1 METKELLE
9 NISNLCATAIPAPQ
23 EFNIF
28 RICGIAHYEL
38 RHSAIIA
45 EFLNPE
51 GSHGC
56 KAFFLRHF
64 FDTIG
69 IEYKNVELENAK
81 IYTEYATTCGRFDI
95 FIDLGNK
102 SVIIENKVY
111 ASEGNGQ
118 LASYRQYLDK
128 HKGGDLIYL
137 TLRGEKSSDPHNENI
152 KYKAISY
159 DKEIISWLEQCIKTI
174 SVGKI
179 FLLEYLAQ
187 YKQLIKSLIWGN
199 EMDDKNLKNL
209 IDSITANTCTFNGA
223 LCIVNNIYKVKHYLI
238 ETLAKK
244 ATPEGWNCET
254 NLDRDGKIWSYWKY
268 TNVQY
273 PFEIF
278 FEFSGNNFTKLYY
291 GLSTSTNDEWNHI
304 LSKIKKDE
312 KENLVKKVEDFFSNI
327 NRYKFS
333 LNPYWIM
340 VSNKEFPLD
349 DNFLAKLCGTDKEK
363 NEIYANLKKSINE
376 LIAFADKIELCK
388 LLNTVKNRQER

>member
-137 TLRGEKSSDPHNENI
+137 TPRGEKSSAPQSENI
-152 KYKAISY
+152 EYKAISY
-159 DKEIISWLEQCIKTI
+159 QKDIKNWLADCIVHIPDEKNKMTEFLRQYIKFWEDLLVSNSGMLREIVDCIQNNFNAARVVAEQFDFAKAQM
-174 SVGKI
+174 V
-179 FLLEYLAQ
+179 LEYLGN
-187 YKQLIKSLIWGN
+187 YDILTELIPAAVKN
-199 EMDDKNLKNL
+199 EWKLSIVN
-209 IDSITANTCTFNGA
+209 DSIEKINTGRGLDFNFEYSTDLYAIRYGFCSYYFVNPRVIIIIDNKIIPLLSA
-223 LCIVNNIYKVKHYLI
+223 L
-238 ETLAKK
+238 
-244 ATPEGWNCET
+244 
-254 NLDRDGKIWSYWKY
+254 
-268 TNVQY
+268 
-273 PFEIF
+273 
-278 FEFSGNNFTKLYY
+278 
-291 GLSTSTNDEWNHI
+291 
-304 LSKIKKDE
+304 
-312 KENLVKKVEDFFSNI
+312 
-327 NRYKFS
+327 
-333 LNPYWIM
+333 
-340 VSNKEFPLD
+340 NKEFGNTKMED
-349 DNFLAKLCGTDKEK
+349 WGDNSKHIISMRFGVNWDNNFFADAEKNFDEYKNSVRKMNEQIYALYETHCSAKEK
-363 NEIYANLKKSINE
+363 
-376 LIAFADKIELCK
+376 
-388 LLNTVKNRQER
+388 